1 MTEPDGDDR
10 PDDDETQSQLDAALG
25 RFKPLE
31 ASADTT
37 PVSESGRAG
46 LTWNPVTDGGGADTT
61 TAPPRSTSFEFD
73 LGSALARL
81 GGADEPS
88 GSRIEVHPDHPAEP
102 LPVRGRQT
110 TEDPSPDEDVEV
122 PASQSPSVEDAESAA
137 PLPTRTSV
145 TEPTAEVVEP
155 LPTRTPPAEHAPE
168 AEPLP
173 TRNPVPQPTVEV
185 VEPLPTRTRSGGP
198 AGDRRPAGQSEVGQ
212 NEVVGSDVGRS
223 ETGHE
228 VVDQLPT
235 RTPRSETPPAPA
247 PAAPVVDSPPTPTE
261 ASRPASPQRSVF
273 DDANPMPTLP
283 ISASAP
289 SSTST
294 VSPTLTGATSAPA
307 GDVPF
312 IPTLPP
318 SAPAAPAPVIAPI
331 ESAPST
337 PQLNALRSAQLR
349 ADRNDRHGK
358 LFGRSLLALVVVGAL
373 VAAAMVF
380 GRSYLFPTEWSA
392 ELTPIVDEVQ
402 SARGGEF
409 EETLALVERPASE
422 YAPLVTA
429 HVLGRDWSTRLPE
442 WRALGLAG
450 GDAAVADVQTRIA
463 NLYPVFY
470 DAGAGQIVASA
481 ERTADARAAAL
492 RVALEAAY
500 ADQTTDGGSEPGTL
514 GLTGLDDVDVVA
526 RQSYDA
532 AAADL
537 LANAPDA
544 VSDLAGI
551 PLPVA
556 YRLRAVDAIGT
567 ALVGEDSTARPGD
580 PVPAAAARLD
590 DDATRGAGGLL
601 QPGDQ
606 PVLDPTSL
614 GADDW
619 ALVWGTRLSPAV
631 AGRMAD
637 SIRADSYTVVNRSG
651 ATCFVAVFETVGDA
665 NVLFAE
671 VSGWAA
677 GAPVGAQTVV
687 SQLATDRVQLEGC
700 DPGADAAVAPATSA
714 VDLVIARQ
722 LDRLAG

>member
-1 MTEPDGDDR
+1 MTEPDGDDG
-10 PDDDETQSQLDAALG
+10 PDADETRSQLDAALG
-25 RFKPLE
+25 RFKPRE
-31 ASADTT
+31 AGADTT
-37 PVSESGRAG
+37 PVSENGRAG
-46 LTWNPVTDGGGADTT
+46 LTWNPVTDGGGADTAE
-61 TAPPRSTSFEFD
+61 APPRSTSFQFD

-88 GSRIEVHPDHPAEP
+88 GGGIGAPDPDQPAEP

-110 TEDPSPDEDVEV
+110 KEASSPEQDIEAPPSPG
-122 PASQSPSVEDAESAA
+122 PSDDDATVAA
-137 PLPTRTSV
+137 PLPTRPPAA
-145 TEPTAEVVEP
+145 EPSADVVEP
-155 LPTRTPPAEHAPE
+155 LPTRKPPVEPVPE

-173 TRNPVPQPTVEV
+173 TRSPVPEPANDV
-185 VEPLPTRTRSGGP
+185 VEPLPTRTRSSGP
-198 AGDRRPAGQSEVGQ
+198 AEDGLAGGQSDTGQ
-212 NEVVGSDVGRS
+212 R
-223 ETGHE
+223 E
-228 VVDQLPT
+228 VVDRLPT
-235 RTPRSETPPAPA
+235 RTPRSETPPAPVS
-247 PAAPVVDSPPTPTE
+247 PAVDGPPTPAE
-261 ASRPASPQRSVF
+261 PQRPSSPQRSVF
-273 DDANPMPTLP
+273 EDPNPMPSLP
-283 ISASAP
+283 TSASAP
-289 SSTST
+289 ATTST
-294 VSPTLTGATSAPA
+294 VSPTLAGASTAPA

-312 IPTLPP
+312 LPTLPP
-318 SAPAAPAPVIAPI
+318 SAPAAPPPVIAPI

-349 ADRNDRHGK
+349 ANRNDRHGK
-358 LFGRSLLALVVVGAL
+358 LFGRSLLALLVVGAL
-373 VAAAMVF
+373 VAAAMLF

-422 YAPLVTA
+422 YAPLVTT

-450 GDAAVADVQTRIA
+450 GDGAVADVQTRVA
-463 NLYPVFY
+463 NLYPAFY
-470 DAGAGQIVASA
+470 DADAGQIVASA
-481 ERTADARAAAL
+481 DRTAEARAAAL

-500 ADQTTDGGSEPGTL
+500 ADQTTDGAPEPGAL
-514 GLTGLDDVDVVA
+514 GLTGLDAMDVVA
-526 RQSYDA
+526 RRAFDA
-532 AAADL
+532 TAADL

-544 VSDLAGI
+544 VADLAGV

-556 YRLRAVDAIGT
+556 YRLRAVDALGSE
-567 ALVGEDSTARPGD
+567 LVGEAGTARPGD
-580 PVPAAAARLD
+580 PLPAAAARLD
-590 DDATRGAGGLL
+590 DGATRGAGGLL

-606 PVLDPTSL
+606 PVLDPTAL

-619 ALVWGTRLSPAV
+619 ALIWGTRLSPAV

-637 SIRADSYTVVNRSG
+637 SIRADSYSVVNRSG

-665 NVLFAE
+665 NALFTD
-671 VSGWAA
+671 VSAWAA
-677 GAPVGAQTVV
+677 AAPVGAQTVV

-714 VDLVIARQ
+714 VDLVVARQ